1 MFRVKALISG
11 RVQGVGFRYFVQ
23 ISALKYNLTGWVKNL
38 SDGDVSLEA
47 QGNKIDIEK
56 FLGIL
61 KDGNRFA
68 KVKNISIH
76 EIDLDPLEKKFKV
89 TY

>member
-1 MFRVKALISG
+1 MFRIKALVSG

-23 ISALKYNLTGWVKNL
+23 INALKYNLTGWVKNL
-38 SDGDVSLEA
+38 SNGDVSLEV
-47 QGNKIDIEK
+47 QGNKIDIQK

-68 KVKNISIH
+68 KVRNISVH
-76 EIDLDPLEKKFKV
+76 EIDSDPLEKKFKV